1 MIMPLESDLRP
12 VIFGEHF
19 DRLKT
24 DVEWQGA
31 ELLKCEREPW
41 YFLVNYCWT
50 ERKDEKG
57 TYIERFPA
65 KEYLRL
71 ALNDLYERPKYAVSK
86 TRQMILTWLCSEW
99 ALHTGMFRQNESIF
113 CQSKKQED
121 ANEEMVKRAHKTHC
135 WLPGWFQTACPVKY
149 KENWLRFPK
158 TQSYMHAIPEGG
170 DQIRSHNPNIL
181 ISDEIAFQPEA
192 EKSYTAA
199 LACCKRIVLVTSA
212 NPGWARDFY
221 KDELAA

>member
-1 MIMPLESDLRP
+1 MIMPLDSKLEP

-19 DRLKT
+19 DALLKNP
-24 DVEWQGA
+24 EWQLA
-31 ELLKCEREPW
+31 ELVRCREDPW

-50 ERKDEKG
+50 ERKDETG

-71 ALNDLYERPKYAVSK
+71 LANDWYEHPKLAVSK
-86 TRQMILTWLCSEW
+86 SRQMICTWEYSLLG
-99 ALHTGMFRQNESIF
+99 LHTCMFNKNQSIF

-121 ANEEMVKRAHKTHC
+121 ANEEMVMRAYKAHG
-135 WLPGWFQTACPVKY
+135 WLPGWMQKACPAKQ
-149 KENWLRFPK
+149 KENWLRFAL
-158 TQSYMHAIPEGG
+158 TDSYMHAIPEGG

-199 LACCKRIVLVTSA
+199 LACCTRIVFLTSA

-221 KDELAA
+221 KNELAA